1 MYGNGVYLVRL
12 PGGKPF
18 RQVYA
23 MEGLAVQMAAKLG
36 GKVVKVKWDAAP
48 VKVKPVN
55 GRGE

>member
-1 MYGNGVYLVRL
+1 VYGNGVYLVRL

-36 GKVVKVKWDAAP
+36 GKVVKVKWNDSP
-48 VKVKPVN
+48 VKAEPTK
-55 GRGE
+55 GKA

>member
-36 GKVVKVKWDAAP
+36 GKVVKVKWNDSP
-48 VKVKPVN
+48 VKAEPTK
-55 GRGE
+55 GKA